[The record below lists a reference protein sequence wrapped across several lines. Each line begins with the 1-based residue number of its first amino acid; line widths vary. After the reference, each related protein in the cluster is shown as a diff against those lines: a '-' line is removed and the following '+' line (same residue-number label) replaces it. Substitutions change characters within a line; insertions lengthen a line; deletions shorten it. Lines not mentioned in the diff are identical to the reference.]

1 MNIRA
6 KIFGGNSPVDE
17 PLLRAKTPKG
27 AKADELHSI
36 AVPRET
42 RRRSNSRAGDRH
54 RLSGERARISH
65 EGREIEVELLNLSG
79 GGAMVTGPF
88 EPLLWDRVDLTL
100 GQDGTIECAVRWIR
114 EGRVGLEFAHETRLD
129 CGPDQVASVLRE
141 VIARSF
147 PELEF
152 GEAADDELAAEPEGS
167 VATAKSSDDHRA
179 ALRHPLIWTGQ
190 LHHDYQSTKIR
201 IRNISATGAMI
212 ESPDPVRVG
221 AEPML
226 ELAEELMVPAT
237 VMWIVGDQVGLR
249 FHSPFDIDLLAGTR
263 PTVAPA
269 SWSPPKYLDS
279 DVLDTSPWDP
289 RWNRGGLKELQ
300 RELEGFLKR

>member
-1 MNIRA
+1 
-6 KIFGGNSPVDE
+6 
-17 PLLRAKTPKG
+17 
-27 AKADELHSI
+27 
-36 AVPRET
+36 
-42 RRRSNSRAGDRH
+42 
-54 RLSGERARISH
+54 
-65 EGREIEVELLNLSG
+65 
-79 GGAMVTGPF
+79 
-88 EPLLWDRVDLTL
+88 
-100 GQDGTIECAVRWIR
+100 
-114 EGRVGLEFAHETRLD
+114 
-129 CGPDQVASVLRE
+129 
-141 VIARSF
+141 
-147 PELEF
+147 
-152 GEAADDELAAEPEGS
+152 
-167 VATAKSSDDHRA
+167 
-179 ALRHPLIWTGQ
+179 
-190 LHHDYQSTKIR
+190 
-201 IRNISATGAMI
+201 MI